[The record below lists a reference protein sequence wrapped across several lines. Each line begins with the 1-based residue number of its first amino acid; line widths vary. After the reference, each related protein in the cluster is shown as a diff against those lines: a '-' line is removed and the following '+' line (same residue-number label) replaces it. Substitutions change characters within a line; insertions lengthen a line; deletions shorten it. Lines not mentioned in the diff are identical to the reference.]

1 MYFNFYVIILYIVL
15 IENVLLILCCY
26 IIHLCFNIKR
36 GIDVKIII
44 KELVVAYNPASFA
57 TI

>member
-15 IENVLLILCCY
+15 IENVLLILCYY

-44 KELVVAYNPASFA
+44 KELVVVYNPASFA